1 MIGYCFLGSILA
13 ANHKRLKTEGGKKC
27 SRLVHFPLS
36 SIMPLLCLKATEN
49 PYFFPPTRINNAL
62 KFIENRSSVFPNI
75 TFRSLPCMFRDGGTL
90 SPCSF
95 QQTKGGLFFPG
106 CNLSVIMPGM
116 EQVLS
121 LPALIPTSVMTSLS
135 VIQSNPQSCLLGA
148 LRVMA
153 LVLLSSPILPPPFP
167 SLALKLP
174 LLELLS
180 CLNRYNLRRLPVLRW
195 DGMYLSRLL
204 FCAQR
209 IKSYPT
215 MHPVTRDAGLAR

>member
-1 MIGYCFLGSILA
+1 MFQDRFLLFQ
-13 ANHKRLKTEGGKKC
+13 RC
-27 SRLVHFPLS
+27 SS
-36 SIMPLLCLKATEN
+36 
-49 PYFFPPTRINNAL
+49 
-62 KFIENRSSVFPNI
+62 
-75 TFRSLPCMFRDGGTL
+75 
-90 SPCSF
+90 

-106 CNLSVIMPGM
+106 CNLSIIMAGM

-148 LRVMA
+148 LGVMA
-153 LVLLSSPILPPPFP
+153 LVLLSSPILPPPSP
-167 SLALKLP
+167 PLALKLP

-180 CLNRYNLRRLPVLRW
+180 CPNRYNLRRLPVLRW
-195 DGMYLSRLL
+195 DGTYLSRLQC
-204 FCAQR
+204 CAQR